1 MTFFVVT
8 AAIMAVSILLIY
20 KLCRFFGL
28 ELKWISLVL
37 CAMMAFGVNGA
48 TIILSPFLDQGH
60 YFKLITLVLV
70 AAGLVTLVNEYLL
83 KREHRQLAAAGSAVL
98 PLEVEDEEAENAELQ
113 TAAESE
119 AKTETGEKLSQR
131 LQEAVK
137 ANAAAA
143 EPAEEAALEIPAVE
157 GLSGADEAP
166 AATAETELETAVE
179 ENGEEVP
186 ETAEASAEQP
196 ETPAEELAPAD
207 AGEIAEAAE
216 TTETAETAGTTE
228 TTETAADT
236 AAAETA
242 EAEAA
247 AETAASQET
256 ESKAEEE
263 PVPEEDS
270 SATESPAPEEESLP
284 EQPPAPAEEPA
295 PQEEE
300 IPEQP
305 EEAAPAPQES
315 RTISLEPDAAEA
327 AVAELSTL
335 DEILDFAYANK
346 EKDVD
351 AAITAYRAAIDRYPE
366 DSYTPFLIIE
376 LAGMYKER
384 ASYNEAINLYA
395 ESLGL
400 PIIAGDDAMVQEFSK
415 TLRYLGT
422 VQDILKKHHA
432 LATPFSKLTPDILD
446 EIEDEFAKRQAK

>member
-60 YFKLITLVLV
+60 YFKLIALVLV
-70 AAGLVTLVNEYLL
+70 AAGLVTLINEYLL
-83 KREHRQLAAAGSAVL
+83 KREHRQLAAAGGAVL
-98 PLEVEDEEAENAELQ
+98 TLETEEEEEAEEMLQ
-113 TAAESE
+113 AASESE
-119 AKTETGEKLSQR
+119 AKTEAGEKLSQR

-137 ANAAAA
+137 ANSTAAEAAA
-143 EPAEEAALEIPAVE
+143 EAPTEEGQPEAA
-157 GLSGADEAP
+157 EAP
-166 AATAETELETAVE
+166 ADTAETEIETAAE
-179 ENGEEVP
+179 EPDEEVP
-186 ETAEASAEQP
+186 ETTVTEAEQP
-196 ETPAEELAPAD
+196 EEAAEEPAPAD
-207 AGEIAEAAE
+207 AGEMAEAAE
-216 TTETAETAGTTE
+216 TVETIDTAETVE
-228 TTETAADT
+228 DT
-236 AAAETA
+236 ADAGTA
-242 EAEAA
+242 EADAS
-247 AETAASQET
+247 AEKAENQET
-256 ESKAEEE
+256 ENKAEGE

-270 SATESPAPEEESLP
+270 SAAEIPATDEESPE

-295 PQEEE
+295 PQEES
-300 IPEQP
+300 PEQP
-305 EEAAPAPQES
+305 AEAAPAPQES
-315 RTISLEPDAAEA
+315 RTISLEPEAAEA

-384 ASYNEAINLYA
+384 ASYSEAINLYA
-395 ESLGL
+395 ESLGM

-422 VQDILKKHHA
+422 VQDILNKHQA
-432 LATPFSKLTPDILD
+432 LATPFSKLTPEILG
-446 EIEDEFAKRQAK
+446 EIEAEFAKRQAK

>member
-60 YFKLITLVLV
+60 YFKLIALVLV
-70 AAGLVTLVNEYLL
+70 AAGLVTLINEYLL
-83 KREHRQLAAAGSAVL
+83 KREHRQLAAAGGAVL
-98 PLEVEDEEAENAELQ
+98 TLETEEEEEAEEMLQ
-113 TAAESE
+113 AASESE
-119 AKTETGEKLSQR
+119 AKTEAGEKLSQR

-137 ANAAAA
+137 ANSTTA
-143 EPAEEAALEIPAVE
+143 EPAEEAAAEAPTEE
-157 GLSGADEAP
+157 GQPEAAEAP
-166 AATAETELETAVE
+166 ADTAETEIETAAE
-179 ENGEEVP
+179 EPDEEVP
-186 ETAEASAEQP
+186 ETTVTEAEQP
-196 ETPAEELAPAD
+196 EEAAEEPAPAD
-207 AGEIAEAAE
+207 AGEMAEAAE
-216 TTETAETAGTTE
+216 TVETIDTAETVE
-228 TTETAADT
+228 DT
-236 AAAETA
+236 ADAGTA
-242 EAEAA
+242 EADAS
-247 AETAASQET
+247 AEKAENQET
-256 ESKAEEE
+256 ENKAEGE

-270 SATESPAPEEESLP
+270 SAAEIPATDEESPE

-295 PQEEE
+295 PQEES
-300 IPEQP
+300 PEQP
-305 EEAAPAPQES
+305 AEAAPAPQES
-315 RTISLEPDAAEA
+315 RTISLEPEAAEA

-384 ASYNEAINLYA
+384 ASYSEAINLYA
-395 ESLGL
+395 ESLGM

>member
-98 PLEVEDEEAENAELQ
+98 TLEVEDEEAENAELQ
-113 TAAESE
+113 AAAESE
-119 AKTETGEKLSQR
+119 AKTEAGEKLSQR

-143 EPAEEAALEIPAVE
+143 EPAVEAALETPAEE
-157 GLSGADEAP
+157 GLPGAEEAP
-166 AATAETELETAVE
+166 ATTADTEMEPAVE

-196 ETPAEELAPAD
+196 ETPAEESAPAD
-207 AGEIAEAAE
+207 AGEIAEAA
-216 TTETAETAGTTE
+216 ETAETAGTTE

-395 ESLGL
+395 ESLGM